1 MDSNSIK
8 RKICERVIG
17 RRPKKD
23 SPYLGEG
30 YYAVTGGYAGVMDV
44 QAIKRFDLVGKLADS
59 ACLVFLWTTNK
70 FLRPSYNITE
80 RWGFENLPLTLVWN
94 KGQGPQFPN
103 SPSYHAEKKSGT
115 PYKAVVSV
123 LMLREGWDVPEVGVV
138 LLLRKFS
145 SKVYGQQVIG
155 RGLRRVRAKG
165 VQADERQI
173 CAAVDHPKLEH
184 QWLWDIFDAKKR
196 EGVLIDQEFDET
208 EDLSDPPPKQELTQ
222 PHLVIDVPDPDPSVM
237 EVGEFDIGD
246 IQDPPKPLENWKEA
260 LDGMEYDPT
269 AIEITEVDIAGVVG
283 QELGGEGWKTV
294 HSAPEKEDSKSAVVK
309 ISDPDLREA
318 TKDALLQMAEE
329 LTIEAGYAALDNKAK
344 VYSAL
349 RRHVCNKFL
358 KGSSIGM
365 AERSEVEFAGKMLAQ
380 VRKKVSSA
388 PGLIGGIIEY
398 GD

>member
-1 MDSNSIK
+1 M
-8 RKICERVIG
+8 
-17 RRPKKD
+17 
-23 SPYLGEG
+23 
-30 YYAVTGGYAGVMDV
+30 
-44 QAIKRFDLVGKLADS
+44 
-59 ACLVFLWTTNK
+59 
-70 FLRPSYNITE
+70 
-80 RWGFENLPLTLVWN
+80 
-94 KGQGPQFPN
+94 
-103 SPSYHAEKKSGT
+103 
-115 PYKAVVSV
+115 
-123 LMLREGWDVPEVGVV
+123 PEVGVV

-165 VQADERQI
+165 VQADEQQI

-208 EDLSDPPPKQELTQ
+208 EDLPDPPQKQELAK
-222 PHLVIDVPDPDPSVM
+222 PHLLINVPEPDLAADD
-237 EVGEFDIGD
+237 GEFDVDGD
-246 IQDPPKPLENWKEA
+246 VPPPPLENWKEV

-283 QELGGEGWKTV
+283 QELGDEGWKTF
-294 HSAPEKEDSKSAVVK
+294 HFEAFEDSKSAVVK

-318 TKDALLQMAEE
+318 AKDALLRMAEE

-349 RRHVCNKFL
+349 LRHIRAKFL
-358 KGSSIGM
+358 NGLSLGL
-365 AERSEVEFAGKMLAQ
+365 AERSEVEFVGKMLVQ

>member
-1 MDSNSIK
+1 M
-8 RKICERVIG
+8 
-17 RRPKKD
+17 
-23 SPYLGEG
+23 
-30 YYAVTGGYAGVMDV
+30 
-44 QAIKRFDLVGKLADS
+44 
-59 ACLVFLWTTNK
+59 
-70 FLRPSYNITE
+70 
-80 RWGFENLPLTLVWN
+80 
-94 KGQGPQFPN
+94 
-103 SPSYHAEKKSGT
+103 
-115 PYKAVVSV
+115 

-165 VQADERQI
+165 VQADDQQI

-208 EDLSDPPPKQELTQ
+208 EDLPDPPPKQELTQ

-237 EVGEFDIGD
+237 EEGEFDIGD
-246 IQDPPKPLENWKEA
+246 IQDPPKPLENWKES

-269 AIEITEVDIAGVVG
+269 AIEITQVDIAGVVG
-283 QELGGEGWKTV
+283 RELGGEGWKTV
-294 HSAPEKEDSKSAVVK
+294 HSAPEKEDSKSSVVK
-309 ISDPDLREA
+309 ISDQALREA
-318 TKDALLQMAEE
+318 VKDALLQMAEE
-329 LTIEAGYAALDNKAK
+329 LTSEAGYAALDNKAK

-349 RRHVCNKFL
+349 LRHIRAKFL
-358 KGSSIGM
+358 NGLSLGL

-388 PGLIGGIIEY
+388 PGLIGGILEY